1 MITPAEF
8 ERRMAEISEWNKN
21 DPEKSHID
29 ADDLMC
35 EVLDHLGYSAG
46 VAIFKNMRL
55 WYS

>member
-46 VAIFKNMRL
+46 VAIFKKMRL

>member
-8 ERRMAEISEWNKN
+8 ERRMAKIAEWNKH
-21 DPEKSHID
+21 DEESSHGD

-35 EVLDHLGYSAG
+35 EVLDQLGYSAG
-46 VAIFKNMRL
+46 VAIFKNMSL